1 MLRKRVIVCLDVRGD
16 RVVKG
21 TRFRELR
28 EVGDPV
34 QLAERYQEQ
43 GADEIIFLDV
53 SASVQERGTVLD
65 VVRRTAERLFVP
77 LTVGGGIRSVDD
89 VGRLLRSGA
98 DKVSVNSAAVI
109 DPPLLTAAAARFG
122 AQCIVAS
129 IDASIDAGLLTAA
142 GGDTEA
148 SAVGPTNGDRV
159 AAATVYT
166 HGGRRSTGLGAID
179 WAVRCAELGAGE
191 VLITSIDH
199 DGVRTGFD
207 LPLTRAIRRAVDV
220 PVIASGGAGGPQHFV
235 DVFQQT
241 AVEAALAAGIFHSG
255 AVSVQEVKAALRL
268 ECIQVRCSGH

>member
-1 MLRKRVIVCLDVRGD
+1 MLRKRVIVCLDVSGN

-21 TRFRELR
+21 TRFRQLR

-98 DKVSVNSAAVI
+98 DKVSVNSAAVN
-109 DPPLLTAAAARFG
+109 DPALLTAAAAKFG

-129 IDASIDAGLLTAA
+129 IDARVPTDDD
-142 GGDTEA
+142 GGSDV
-148 SAVGPTNGDRV
+148 SVSDLTNGDRV

-166 HGGRRSTGLGAID
+166 HGGRRSAALGAID

-191 VLITSIDH
+191 ILITSIDH
-199 DGVRTGFD
+199 D
-207 LPLTRAIRRAVDV
+207 TRLV
-220 PVIASGGAGGPQHFV
+220 
-235 DVFQQT
+235 
-241 AVEAALAAGIFHSG
+241 IFHDDSG
-255 AVSVQEVKAALRL
+255 FEVIICAFIDAP
-268 ECIQVRCSGH
+268 

>member
-34 QLAERYQEQ
+34 QLAERYQQQ

-53 SASVQERGTVLD
+53 SASVQERGIVFD
-65 VVRRTAERLFVP
+65 VVRQTAERLFIP

-98 DKVSVNSAAVI
+98 DKVSVNSAAVH
-109 DPPLLTAAAARFG
+109 DPPLLTAAAAKFG

-129 IDASIDAGLLTAA
+129 IDASVGSPS
-142 GGDTEA
+142 GDVSEA
-148 SAVGPTNGDRV
+148 QERGPTNGDGA

-166 HGGRRSTGLGAID
+166 HGGRRATGLVATE
-179 WAVRCAELGAGE
+179 WAERCAELGAGE
-191 VLITSIDH
+191 ILITSIDH

-207 LPLTRAIRRAVDV
+207 VGLTRAIRQAVDV

-235 DVFQQT
+235 DVFQQVD
-241 AVEAALAAGIFHSG
+241 VEAALAAGIFHSG
-255 AVSVQEVKAALRL
+255 AVSVHEVKAALRL
-268 ECIQVRCSGH
+268 EGIEVR